1 MSDNK
6 INDEVTDKV
15 IKAVKQVMEAKNN
28 GELHPLEIDDVLA
41 TARIK
46 AEELYKRT
54 KNPEALLIMGLTYAE
69 IDKIK
74 RKRGKPEKTLYEPRH
89 IVQLVYKQSLQA
101 GVSFSKGKGL
111 GIESNQCFQ
120 EVAYHQGVG
129 VDQIV
134 RQYKKVPKEEREK
147 IKEWLKRTLKKHN
160 KLNNR

>member
-74 RKRGKPEKTLYEPRH
+74 RKRGQPEKTLYDPRH

-101 GVSFSKGKGL
+101 GVPFVNLAGKEL
-111 GIESNQCFQ
+111 NECFIA
-120 EVAYHQGVG
+120 VAENQGVS

-134 RQYKKVPKEEREK
+134 RKYKKVPKKEREQ
-147 IKEWLKRTLKKHN
+147 IKVWLKRTLKKHN
-160 KLNNR
+160 KLHNR

>member
-6 INDEVTDKV
+6 INDEVKDKI
-15 IKAVKQVMEAKNN
+15 IKAVKQVMEAKKN
-28 GELHPLEIDDVLA
+28 GDLHPLFIDDDLA
-41 TARIK
+41 AARIK

-54 KNPEALLIMGLTYAE
+54 KDPEALLIMGLTYAE

-74 RKRGKPEKTLYEPRH
+74 RKRGKPEKTLYDPRH
-89 IVQLVYKQSLQA
+89 IVQLVYKQNLQA
-101 GVSFSKGKGL
+101 GVPFTNQAGKEKNL
-111 GIESNQCFQ
+111 CFIA
-120 EVAYHQGVG
+120 VAEHQNVG

-134 RQYKKVPKEEREK
+134 RLYKEVPKEEREK

>member
-6 INDEVTDKV
+6 INDEVKDKI

-28 GELHPLEIDDVLA
+28 GELHPLFIDDDLA

-74 RKRGKPEKTLYEPRH
+74 RKRGKPEKTLYDPRH

-101 GVSFSKGKGL
+101 GVEFTNKAGKEKNL
-111 GIESNQCFQ
+111 CFQ
-120 EVAYHQGVG
+120 EVAEHQGVG

-134 RQYKKVPKEEREK
+134 MQYKKVPKEEREK

>member
-54 KNPEALLIMGLTYAE
+54 KNPEALLIMGLTDAE

-74 RKRGKPEKTLYEPRH
+74 RKRGQPEKTLYDPRH

-101 GVSFSKGKGL
+101 GVPFTNKAGK
-111 GIESNQCFQ
+111 EMNECFIA
-120 EVAYHQGVG
+120 VAEHQGVG

-134 RQYKKVPKEEREK
+134 RQYKKVPMEEREK

>member
-6 INDEVTDKV
+6 INDEVKNKI
-15 IKAVKQVMEAKNN
+15 IKAVKQVMEAKKN
-28 GELHPLEIDDVLA
+28 GDLHPLFIDDDLA
-41 TARIK
+41 AARIK

-74 RKRGKPEKTLYEPRH
+74 RKRGQPEKTLYDPRH
-89 IVQLVYKQSLQA
+89 IVQLVYKQNLQA
-101 GVSFSKGKGL
+101 GVSFYKLTKYG
-111 GIESNQCFQ
+111 EETNRCFE
-120 EVAYHQGVG
+120 EVADHQGVG

-147 IKEWLKRTLKKHN
+147 IKEWLKRTLIKHN